1 MDIKPMTIEEAI
13 DILDKEIENGKVGEV
28 ASIEFIVAK
37 NVVIEALMDRTTKE
51 ERMDCM

>member
-13 DILDKEIENGKVGEV
+13 DILDKEIENGKIGEI

-37 NVVIEALMDRTTKE
+37 NVVIEALLNRTTKE
-51 ERMDCM
+51 ERKDIL